1 MGDAGITA
9 AGVFVG
15 SGVPVGSMT
24 GIGVGAHAVRRRKA
38 ATMKFFIARNYM
50 PLNVVARL
58 PS

>member
-15 SGVPVGSMT
+15 SGVPVGPMT
-24 GIGVGAHAVRRRKA
+24 GIGVGAQAVRSKA